1 MLRKQD
7 CKKTAASQVVGKFE
21 IIRNIEKTEPN
32 KACTG
37 AVSGL
42 DPGSP
47 VRGNALTNDLNFSNI
62 QGAEPYQSRFGPS
75 GPQQPLL
82 VNN

>member
-7 CKKTAASQVVGKFE
+7 CKKMAASQAVGKFE

-37 AVSGL
+37 AVIG
-42 DPGSP
+42 
-47 VRGNALTNDLNFSNI
+47 T
-62 QGAEPYQSRFGPS
+62 
-75 GPQQPLL
+75 
-82 VNN
+82 